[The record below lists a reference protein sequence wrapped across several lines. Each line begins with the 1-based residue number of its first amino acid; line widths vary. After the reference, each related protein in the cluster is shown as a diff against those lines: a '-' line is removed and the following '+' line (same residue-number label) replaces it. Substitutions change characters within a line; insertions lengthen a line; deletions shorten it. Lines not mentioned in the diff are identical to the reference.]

1 MSYES
6 LYKVKE
12 EQKRLYDLQIRIA
25 ADDIWQ
31 KQQGK
36 SYNYLSPDR
45 PVTNDEWKRITKC
58 PKAGC
63 DNWCSYLFNAKGL
76 PYTYSDSWWWECADC
91 HIKRR
96 LKMIEDEKQ
105 YRKELEEQKQWE
117 EYRNRP
123 LTPTELRRRAEVN
136 WNLARSREEIARH
149 SGRTTAQ
156 QKEHERSGNYPW

>member
-12 EQKRLYDLQIRIA
+12 EQKRLFDLQVRIA
-25 ADDIWQ
+25 ADDLWQ

-36 SYNYLSPDR
+36 SYDYLSLDR
-45 PVTNDEWKRITKC
+45 PVTNDEWKKIRKC

-63 DNWCSYLFNAKGL
+63 DNWCSYLFNSKGL
-76 PYTYSDSWWWECADC
+76 PYTYGDSWWWECADC
-91 HIKRR
+91 HMKRR

-123 LTPTELRRRAEVN
+123 LTPTE
-136 WNLARSREEIARH
+136 
-149 SGRTTAQ
+149 
-156 QKEHERSGNYPW
+156 